1 MPANPAQIR
10 QLVTGTIL
18 VVEEEEAL
26 RSALGKMLRRKGCTV
41 IEAAD
46 GQTGIDQFRGSATKI
61 DVVLLDLT
69 LPGMSG
75 AEVMAELR
83 RIRPDLKVIVTSAYS
98 RDLVQGTV
106 DGQRPWFY
114 IRKPYRFSQLTG
126 LIRDV
131 CVDYECG
138 QPDGRGS

>member
-1 MPANPAQIR
+1 MPAKPAQIR

-46 GQTGIDQFRGSATKI
+46 GQTGIDQLRGSATNI

-75 AEVMAELR
+75 AEVLGELR
-83 RIRPDLKVIVTSAYS
+83 CIRPDLKAILHIRIQPGFGA
-98 RDLVQGTV
+98 G
-106 DGQRPWFY
+106 DG
-114 IRKPYRFSQLTG
+114 
-126 LIRDV
+126 
-131 CVDYECG
+131 
-138 QPDGRGS
+138 

>member
-1 MPANPAQIR
+1 
-10 QLVTGTIL
+10 
-18 VVEEEEAL
+18 
-26 RSALGKMLRRKGCTV
+26 MLRRKGCTV

-83 RIRPDLKVIVTSAYS
+83 RIRPAQGRGGRSRASPVLCPYQVRRVPQAKVLSTALAVTAGIILSHA
-98 RDLVQGTV
+98 
-106 DGQRPWFY
+106 
-114 IRKPYRFSQLTG
+114 IRKGSLAAAGRRRGNERLTSQ
-126 LIRDV
+126 
-131 CVDYECG
+131 
-138 QPDGRGS
+138 GREK